1 MPNIEYG
8 EFVKFDF
15 FKVLPWWRQLPEGE
29 RETSK
34 EEFIAV
40 IDELSGEGRLRT
52 YSTVGTRADCDFMVF
67 QRAPD
72 VQVFHE
78 TSARLNRTML
88 GRHLEQTYSYLSVR
102 RKTQYKHGGG
112 APELKDDYRYCIVY
126 PMTKKREWYGLPLEK
141 RQEMMN
147 DHFRVGHKYPMVRI
161 NTTYAFGLDDPEFV
175 LSFEV
180 DNPSDFVSLVMDLRE
195 VPAAQYTQSET
206 PIFTTI
212 RMPVQDCL
220 DAIG

>member
-8 EFVKFDF
+8 DFVKFDF
-15 FKVLPWWRQLPEGE
+15 FRVLPWWRQLPEDE

-34 EEFIAV
+34 EEFAAV
-40 IDELSGEGRLRT
+40 VEELAGDGRLRT
-52 YSTVGTRADCDFMVF
+52 YSTVGTRADCDFMLF

-72 VQVFHE
+72 VGVFHE
-78 TSARLNRTML
+78 TSARLNRTVL

-112 APELKDDYRYCIVY
+112 VPELKDDYRYCIVY
-126 PMTKKREWYGLPLEK
+126 PMVKKREWYSLPLEQ
-141 RQEMMN
+141 RQQMMN

-175 LSFEV
+175 LAFEV
-180 DNPSDFVSLVMDLRE
+180 DNPSDFVSLVMELRE
-195 VPAAQYTQSET
+195 VPAAQYTQTET